1 MDITEQRLNEMYD
14 AFAAEQMALTTLMR
28 NRTDEGQEK
37 EKTISKQ
44 LSLIN
49 TIMISILRLRNV
61 RKDLAIKLSM

>member
-44 LSLIN
+44 LSLIMVQ
-49 TIMISILRLRNV
+49 TKSLLLM
-61 RKDLAIKLSM
+61 